1 MLANPQIL
9 KKKKKKKKKTK
20 TQYALPIDQNHQM
33 GKTEIRNPNLKEK
46 KPHQR
51 PSTSTRRCLR
61 LRLHL
66 KLEQQ
71 STSGL
76 KLEQQ

>member
-1 MLANPQIL
+1 MDS
-9 KKKKKKKKKTK
+9 KKKKKPTK

-51 PSTSTRRCLR
+51 PSTST
-61 LRLHL
+61 
-66 KLEQQ
+66 
-71 STSGL
+71 
-76 KLEQQ
+76 